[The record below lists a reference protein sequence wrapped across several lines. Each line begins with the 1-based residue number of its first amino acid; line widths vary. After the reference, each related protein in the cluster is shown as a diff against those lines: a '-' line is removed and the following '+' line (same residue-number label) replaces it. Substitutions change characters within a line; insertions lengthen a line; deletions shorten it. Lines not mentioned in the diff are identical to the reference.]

1 MLDSE
6 IKLKLGDIIQ
16 IKSATNAKFHLKYF
30 FIEYINDETIKLID
44 ITLGE
49 RYTLELYEQEF
60 IDKTITKI
68 ILVSR
73 SEETGFAKQH
83 NLLPNADV
91 KMDFNGQVVLGK
103 VTNLEEDMIEVK
115 TTDDKT
121 IYLDFGYKGAPPS
134 LNEISVVDDLTVQK
148 SLQLKE
154 ESKEEEEKEKE
165 KEEKEKEKET
175 EEETKGD
182 TASMKFSEEG
192 NAIIDMPENPTID
205 DPPIVDLTQFVHEE
219 DSEEVK
225 APTQDLV
232 ETLLKRNTAAI
243 THNIVSRFKELR
255 SQFAI
260 FDKNGNIIGP
270 RIINESHKPLVE
282 RLDNLDTNIGWIIPV
297 TNDSCSPLYFH
308 TVKSG
313 VAKTDLTTFC
323 HYKFERQIEGETIT
337 IRTVVMM
344 PHAEQSRITLPNTN
358 ILTKTA
364 LSHELKYTRL
374 NDEDVVIEH
383 VDNVNEEHKYE
394 DDAFKKPITFDIS
407 PSIKA
412 DYKSVLQ
419 SIIPGGIALINE
431 DHVGYSLDQML
442 AFYEPF
448 LIYTDTVSAKSEF
461 YKEISKRIHEN
472 LKTYLEDYN
481 NGKRE
486 QLVETDSLDLTTSIL
501 TDNIKPELLNR
512 LKKEYRLQEK
522 QSASELLNRINTV
535 DNGRFYMSVMSYLMA
550 YLYTPEL
557 ADIVT
562 DSYQSK
568 SCLKRVIA
576 KKYLSIEALQKDN
589 GREEVYFD
597 KEYDATPYEIL
608 KKHAEAQKNMNNDE
622 FLDYLTV
629 VLKTEHKVDD
639 NDLAESLAK
648 TIVLKKK
655 PVEDGNYAM
664 LVIYPK
670 LKTPVDELSNE
681 EKDSVEIEADV
692 KKRVTY
698 FVRKQDNWV
707 TVAEGDMDLCKV
719 EDSCLFDKN
728 SEFCNVVE
736 NANDRFKKIAK
747 KSLRHE
753 YETTIQLTMKDFEE
767 GLAKIYHST
776 EKSLMKTQ
784 KLQKYKDELYAVR
797 AYKMG
802 AKMAEQEIVT
812 SPFESLRDAILSMTD
827 FAKCQEFIVKF
838 KNTYCREAVINGVLN
853 ESIHWYYCKK
863 TNLKLLPAFLYK
875 LAQSHDYKKHLDE
888 IIASNG
894 VVVDG
899 VVVDKHS
906 GYLIQ
911 PILEN
916 VESDKALDKALDKAR
931 DKARD
936 NTVNEQ
942 PKEKEPATDVC
953 FTVPTRG
960 TDQFVVYTVAKALC
974 NRFDIEYQD
983 KIIAHTLRLLS
994 EDITEVKYYANKM
1007 NHKTPYHVWKMRN
1020 LILFTAAVTFIVI
1033 QTHISPVEKKCV
1045 QGFPLQLEGFPLEE
1059 SENYSGLHCM
1069 ISILND
1075 LKNGLGEPW
1084 VNIKKHTP
1092 EKFLKELSL
1101 LIKKHLLP
1109 DFKISQML
1117 EGKRAV
1123 QAIVSKHV
1131 NKKRWLLFQPP
1142 QENVGK
1148 IGNLTIS
1155 PTLISEIKESIKTA
1169 NKAQHNYLGAMYKK
1183 IIDNT
1188 YSYIQDKN
1196 DPSIDFVKEYGVVYN
1211 EIKQL
1216 SVPPILLSK
1225 ASKSQIVE
1233 TNPQTF
1239 SENNIYLAYMHYCNL
1254 QNDLPI
1260 PDDLTTICQEK
1271 LIGLETM
1278 GLEQAIN
1285 VLEDNGKKQTSIT
1298 LAQLMSIV
1306 AQRNI
1311 VHIHEDEQPLAFTD
1325 IEPSQNQDL
1334 VVTHIL
1340 SALLNKEKVDD
1351 LDNYL
1356 KHLNQKMLEIVKE
1369 YLNLF
1374 GRDLSQKLKKQ
1385 IANHFEKIHETKNIA
1400 IFIKNSIYNVTTT
1413 TTTTKEINPQMSLL
1427 FEEINKD
1434 AIIKDIVFVVSQ
1446 LTTITALNQETVKNI
1461 YKYCY
1466 LSIFSQIISES
1477 KDDKYVKYKI
1487 ENLFDG
1493 NEVDFVDDRHNFY
1506 NDVSCAV
1513 RDIVERDM
1521 REIDF
1526 MNQVYVAPIVMRC
1539 NMKTKD
1545 ELDFDFDIELDFDSD
1560 SE

>member
-1 MLDSE
+1 MEKKENNNILYTIYMLDSE

-30 FIEYINDETIKLID
+30 LIEYINDETIKLID
-44 ITLGE
+44 ITVGE
-49 RYTLELYEQEF
+49 RYTLELYEQQL

-73 SEETGFAKQH
+73 SEEPGFAKQH

-91 KMDFNGQVVLGK
+91 KMDFDGEVVLGK

-121 IYLDFGYKGAPPS
+121 IYLDFGYKGGISS
-134 LNEISVVDDLTVQK
+134 LKEISVVDDLTIQK
-148 SLQLKE
+148 SVKLKE
-154 ESKEEEEKEKE
+154 EAKEEEEAKEAKE
-165 KEEKEKEKET
+165 DEKKNE
-175 EEETKGD
+175 KGD

-192 NAIIDMPENPTID
+192 NAIIDMPEDPEID
-205 DPPIVDLTQFVHEE
+205 NPPIVDLTQFIHEE
-219 DSEEVK
+219 DREEVK
-225 APTQDLV
+225 TPTQDLV
-232 ETLLKRNTAAI
+232 DTLLKRNTAAI

-260 FDKNGNIIGP
+260 FDKNGNILGP

-282 RLDNLDTNIGWIIPV
+282 RLDNLDTNIRWIVPV
-297 TNDSCSPLYFH
+297 TNESCSPVYFH

-323 HYKFERQIEGETIT
+323 HYKFERQIEGEVIT
-337 IRTVVMM
+337 IRSVVMM
-344 PHAEQSRITLPNTN
+344 PHAEQSRISLPNTN

-364 LSHELKYTRL
+364 LSHEFKYRIL
-374 NDEDVVIEH
+374 NDEDIVIEH

-419 SIIPGGIALINE
+419 SIIPGGISLINE

-461 YKEISKRIHEN
+461 YKEIRKRIHEN

-481 NGKRE
+481 TGKRE
-486 QLVETDSLDLTTSIL
+486 MLLETDSLELTSSIL
-501 TDNIKPELLNR
+501 IDNIKPELLNR

-522 QSASELLNRINTV
+522 QSTSELLHRINGV
-535 DNGRFYMSVMSYLMA
+535 DYGRFYMSVMSYLMA

-562 DSYQSK
+562 DSYKSK

-576 KKYLSIEALQKDN
+576 KKYTSIEALQKDN

-629 VLKTEHKVDD
+629 VLKKEHKVDD

-648 TIVLKKK
+648 TILLKKK

-692 KKRVTY
+692 KKRVSY
-698 FVRKQDNWV
+698 FMRKQDNWI
-707 TVAEGDMDLCKV
+707 TVAEGDMDLCKA

-736 NANDRFKKIAK
+736 NANDRLKKIAK
-747 KSLRHE
+747 KNLRQE
-753 YETTIQLTMKDFEE
+753 FENTIQLTMKDFEE
-767 GLAKIYHST
+767 GLAKIFQSN
-776 EKSLMKTQ
+776 EKNLVKSQ

-812 SPFESLRDAILSMTD
+812 SPFENLRDAILSMTD
-827 FAKCQEFIVKF
+827 FTKRQEFIVKF
-838 KNTYCREAVINGVLN
+838 KSTYCREAVINGVLN

-875 LAQSHDYKKHLDE
+875 LAQSHEYEKHLEE

-911 PILEN
+911 PILET
-916 VESDKALDKALDKAR
+916 VHEEKAYDKPHDKPH
-931 DKARD
+931 
-936 NTVNEQ
+936 NELL
-942 PKEKEPATDVC
+942 KGKEPVSNVC
-953 FTVPTRG
+953 FVVPTRG

-974 NRFDIEYQD
+974 NRFEIEYQD
-983 KIIAHTLRLLS
+983 KIIAHTLRLLA

-1033 QTHISPVEKKCV
+1033 QTHITHVETKCV
-1045 QGFPLQLEGFPLEE
+1045 KGFPLQLVGFPLEE

-1075 LKNGLGEPW
+1075 LKNGMGEPW

-1092 EKFLKELSL
+1092 EKFFKELSL

-1131 NKKRWLLFQPP
+1131 NKKRWLHFQPP
-1142 QENVGK
+1142 QENIEK
-1148 IGNLTIS
+1148 IKNLTLS
-1155 PTLISEIKESIKTA
+1155 TTLVSEINESIKTG

-1183 IIDNT
+1183 IIENT

-1196 DPSIDFVKEYGVVYN
+1196 DPSLDFVKEYGVVYN
-1211 EIKQL
+1211 EIKEL

-1225 ASKSQIVE
+1225 TSKSQIVE
-1233 TNPQTF
+1233 ANAQTSF

-1254 QNDLPI
+1254 QNELLPI

-1271 LIGLETM
+1271 LLGLETM

-1311 VHIHEDEQPLAFTD
+1311 VHIHEDEQPLSFTD
-1325 IEPSQNQDL
+1325 IEPSNNQDL
-1334 VVTHIL
+1334 VVSHIL
-1340 SALLNKEKVDD
+1340 SALLNKEKVED

-1374 GRDLSQKLKKQ
+1374 GRDLSQKIKNK

-1400 IFIKNSIYNVTTT
+1400 TFIKNSIYNVTTA
-1413 TTTTKEINPQMSLL
+1413 KRDNENPHICLL
-1427 FEEINKD
+1427 FEEIRKD
-1434 AIIKDIVFVVSQ
+1434 AIIKDIVFLVSQ

-1466 LSIFSQIISES
+1466 LSLFSQIISES

-1493 NEVDFVDDRHNFY
+1493 NEVDFVDDRHDFY
-1506 NDVSCAV
+1506 KDVSSAV

-1521 REIDF
+1521 KEIDF
-1526 MNQVYVAPIVMRC
+1526 MNQVYVAPVVMRC
-1539 NMKTKD
+1539 EPEKKNHY
-1545 ELDFDFDIELDFDSD
+1545 LDFDIELDFDS
-1560 SE
+1560 EF